1 MHGLTEDNWRGSYY
15 LFTVNALIKPRTEVL
30 QGGRDVE
37 IASTPERATTDRSN
51 HDRDPLRDGIRVDG
65 RQKHQRVRKDTS
77 GRGPVGA
84 CGPSIQGR
92 TVFPSS

>member
-1 MHGLTEDNWRGSYY
+1 MYGLTEDNWRGSYY

-65 RQKHQRVRKDTS
+65 EWKHQGVHEGAS
-77 GRGPVGA
+77 G
-84 CGPSIQGR
+84 
-92 TVFPSS
+92 